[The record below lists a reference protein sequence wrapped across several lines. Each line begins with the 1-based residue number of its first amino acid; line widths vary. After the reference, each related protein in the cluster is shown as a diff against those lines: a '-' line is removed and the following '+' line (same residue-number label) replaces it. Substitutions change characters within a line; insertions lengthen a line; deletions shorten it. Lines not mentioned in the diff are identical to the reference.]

1 MFSTVNK
8 RYILDPAENPLLFL
22 NTIIWYIKTEIMIYD
37 AERRC
42 YVDTETNTVIPL
54 EDGDDVPL
62 PASAINPNR
71 AYTAPNNFTPRGT
84 VAASPQ
90 RAINVAA
97 VSTPRHTE
105 EDDRILALQLQ
116 LQDLNQTADEIETG
130 LYATPT
136 YVSPPHNPIING
148 APRGYN
154 SVYTSSSNGV
164 YAHQV
169 SGNSAYAPIAVSS
182 NQSVNNSLPPP
193 PPTTTNTSNNSSIL
207 TALSPSNLLK
217 TLRGKDSNEES
228 ITSVERDLVSIHR
241 STGIDAI
248 ESNNQHDNDWMF
260 AKTLQAFEFENAN
273 DFINSRE
280 FNQKEYRASSC
291 RRQIFTVS
299 TMICFIQIILL
310 IVMIQE
316 DGYAP
321 SSENPMVGPPVTT
334 LVRFGAKETA
344 LMLYKREWWRLLSP
358 IMLHAGI
365 FHLLSNV
372 FIQIRIGAYLNIV
385 YGNLKWL
392 IIYLLAGIF
401 GNMMSVCFLPE
412 SVGVGSSGA
421 VLGML
426 TSWVV
431 WILFRWNKIPPE
443 CQGQRNCQLMVV
455 IISVAITLG
464 MSFSEYVDWGA
475 HFGGAFQ
482 GLFLALFFLSEELD
496 HPTNRLYMRIVSLSV
511 IVGTYIAAIVYMASS
526 LHVDR
531 SSLEYWAQNDDFN
544 GH

>member
-1 MFSTVNK
+1 
-8 RYILDPAENPLLFL
+8 
-22 NTIIWYIKTEIMIYD
+22 MIYD

-42 YVDTETNTVIPL
+42 YVDTETNAVIPL
-54 EDGDDVPL
+54 EDGDELPL
-62 PASAINPNR
+62 AALTATTTNANR
-71 AYTAPNNFTPRGT
+71 AYAAPTNFTPRGT

-90 RAINVAA
+90 RAVMVTAMA
-97 VSTPRHTE
+97 TPRHTE
-105 EDDRILALQLQ
+105 EDDRKLALQLQ

-130 LYATPT
+130 LYATPVGT
-136 YVSPPHNPIING
+136 YVSPPHNPIVAG
-148 APRGYN
+148 VPRGFN
-154 SVYTSSSNGV
+154 TVFASSGNGS
-164 YAHQV
+164 YAPV
-169 SGNSAYAPIAVSS
+169 SLNSAYAPVSGNS
-182 NQSVNNSLPPP
+182 NQSVNNLPPP
-193 PPTTTNTSNNSSIL
+193 PPTNNNNNNNNNNNSTSIL
-207 TALSPSNLLK
+207 TSLSPSNLLK
-217 TLRGKDSNEES
+217 TLRGKDSNEET

-248 ESNNQHDNDWMF
+248 QSNNQHDNDWMF

-291 RRQIFTVS
+291 RRQMFTVS
-299 TMICFIQIILL
+299 TLICFIQIILL

-334 LVRFGAKETA
+334 LVRFGAKEAA

-401 GNMMSVCFLPE
+401 GNMMSLCFLPE

-443 CQGQRNCQLMVV
+443 CQGQRNCQLLVV
-455 IISVAITLG
+455 IVSVAITLG
-464 MSFSEYVDWGA
+464 MSFSDYVDWGA

-496 HPTNRLYMRIVSLSV
+496 HTKNRLYMRIMSLSV
-511 IVGTYIAAIVYMASS
+511 IVGTYIAAIVYMAQY

-531 SSLEYWAQNDDFN
+531 SSLEYWAQNDDFH